1 MVVWGF
7 SPPTTNLKNSD
18 KHTMSK
24 QITISKTLSYKIA
37 VSYIVSGDG
46 NEYYKDCLEEAD
58 QLQMA
63 FPEKNNFVKHHLR
76 LRSTYLN

>member
-1 MVVWGF
+1 
-7 SPPTTNLKNSD
+7 
-18 KHTMSK
+18 MSK

-37 VSYIVSGDG
+37 LSYIASGDG
-46 NEYYKDCLEEAD
+46 FEFYKDCLEEAD